1 MDARTSG
8 IGSHRSTRTKAHRV
22 RVATYNIH
30 KARGMDG
37 RTRPNRVAEVLRQVD
52 ADVIALQEVLS
63 FGGRNG
69 HVDQAHYLGHE
80 LGYQVVV
87 GENRKHR
94 GAAYGNVVLSR
105 FPVVGHCNYD
115 VSVPGREERGCLRTD
130 IDLGHHTV
138 LHVFN
143 VHLGTAFMERRHQA
157 RRLLEEE
164 LIRSQELEGPR
175 IVLGDFNE
183 WVRGLVSRM
192 LAAEFQSADIRL
204 HLGRRRTYPG
214 FFPFMHLDHIY
225 YDGALKLSDVCL
237 HKTPTALLA
246 SDHLPLVA
254 DFTW

>member
-1 MDARTSG
+1 
-8 IGSHRSTRTKAHRV
+8 
-22 RVATYNIH
+22 
-30 KARGMDG
+30 MDG
-37 RTRPNRVAEVLRQVD
+37 RTKPNRVAEVLRQLD

-63 FGGRNG
+63 HGGR
-69 HVDQAHYLGHE
+69 VDQAHYLAHE
-80 LGYQVVV
+80 LGYSLVV

-105 FPVVGHCNYD
+105 LSVVGHCNYD

-130 IDLGHHTV
+130 IDLGHSTI
-138 LHVFN
+138 LHLFN

-164 LIRSQELEGPR
+164 LIRSRELKGPR

-192 LAAEFQSADIRL
+192 LSAEFESADIRL
-204 HLGRRRTYPG
+204 HLGQRRTYPG

-225 YDGALKLSDVCL
+225 YDHALKLAGVCL
-237 HKTPTALLA
+237 HKTPTALVA

-254 DFTW
+254 DFTF